1 MIVLWV
7 TLLVLHHGYSLVPVI
22 TVHLGEP
29 VTFTCVLPG
38 TELSSR
44 QLYWYKQS
52 AGDTLKLIVTLWKS
66 TKPEFTPEFSESR
79 LQVNDHRSFINLTIV
94 KTIQEDE
101 GMYHCAIVEWIET
114 KWSGTYLL
122 VKGNA
127 QRTSNYTVVQS
138 PTVSDPVHPGESV
151 TLQCSVLSDKTC
163 SGDHSVYW
171 FRAGSNKSHPNII
184 YTDGN
189 KSNECEKK
197 PDAHS
202 PPKRCVYHFSKNV
215 SSSDSGTYYCAV
227 ATCGEI
233 IFGDGTKLEIEVQT
247 THTVFIAMGI
257 LIICLTISV
266 IGNVVLICNRR
277 VREQSK
283 RMESDISEV
292 RSDNWRQQTE
302 AEDKLNY
309 VALNFS
315 ERKATRGRKKREFAE
330 DSVYSQVRC

>member
-22 TVHLGEP
+22 TVHLGES
-29 VTFTCVLPG
+29 VTFTCVLPDKEG
-38 TELSSR
+38 SR
-44 QLYWYKQS
+44 RSLYWYKQS
-52 AGDTLKLIVTLWKS
+52 AGDTLKSIVTVFGS
-66 TKPEFTPEFSESR
+66 TKPEYAPGFLKLRLEVKNDKKFS
-79 LQVNDHRSFINLTIV
+79 NLTIV
-94 KTIQEDE
+94 RTIHGDE
-101 GMYHCAIVEWIET
+101 GMYHCAVLEWNNAT
-114 KWSGTYLL
+114 WSGTYLS
-122 VKGNA
+122 VKGNS
-127 QRTSNYTVVQS
+127 QRTSNYTVVQRS
-138 PTVSDPVHPGESV
+138 TVSDSYSM
-151 TLQCSVLSDKTC
+151 TLQCSVLSGSKNKTC
-163 SGDHSVYW
+163 SGDHNVYW
-171 FRAGSNKSHPNII
+171 FRAGSDKSHPNII

-189 KSNECEKK
+189 KPDECQKK

-202 PPKRCVYHFSKNV
+202 PPKSCVYHFSKTV
-215 SSSDSGTYYCAV
+215 SSSDPGTYYCAV

-233 IFGDGTKLEIEVQT
+233 IFGNGTKLEIEVQT

-266 IGNVVLICNRR
+266 IGNVILICNRR

-292 RSDNWRQQTE
+292 RSDNCRQQTE

-315 ERKATRGRKKREFAE
+315 ERKATRGRQRREFAE

>member
-114 KWSGTYLL
+114 KWSGTYLS

-138 PTVSDPVHPGESV
+138 PTVSDPVRPGESV

-171 FRAGSNKSHPNII
+171 FRAGSDKSHPNII

-292 RSDNWRQQTE
+292 RSDNWRQQ
-302 AEDKLNY
+302 
-309 VALNFS
+309 
-315 ERKATRGRKKREFAE
+315 
-330 DSVYSQVRC
+330 

>member
-1 MIVLWV
+1 ITASFHIVTFQHCAQLFNSIYS
-7 TLLVLHHGYSLVPVI
+7 LFPFNSDSLVPVI

-101 GMYHCAIVEWIET
+101 GMYHCAIVDVCKLNLIQP
-114 KWSGTYLL
+114 SLF
-122 VKGNA
+122 KGNA

-233 IFGDGTKLEIEVQT
+233 IFGDGTKLEIE
-247 THTVFIAMGI
+247 GNC
-257 LIICLTISV
+257 IIV
-266 IGNVVLICNRR
+266 G
-277 VREQSK
+277 
-283 RMESDISEV
+283 
-292 RSDNWRQQTE
+292 TE